1 MYKIHSL
8 AFVFHS
14 NKMQICCAKI
24 NHLHNVKKFTNMATI
39 KALIRAT
46 KGKDTAFVRF
56 RLSDGRNVQLFYKST
71 ISVNVSLWDSKKG
84 EISTRKICN
93 NAYRRATNNEIQNTK
108 DRLFEAYERNKKYIK
123 NSNDL
128 AKVMQGK
135 KVGQIESESDLHDIC
150 EVIKAYKENND
161 LSKGSIK
168 LYDELIRIIKRYNII
183 TEREYKVI
191 KFKDIRVITE
201 YEINNFRKFL
211 KNEYKYIKANSD
223 LYDHSTFCDLYKKRA
238 PPQER
243 SENTCIG
250 WLKRLRAVFR
260 FAAKHDIISKTP
272 FENINIGREV
282 YGTPYYLTREERDTL
297 AKYDLSSTPELEN
310 VRDTFILQCFIG
322 CRIGDLLRLTRQ
334 NISED
339 LKYLEYLP
347 SKTKKKGAKV
357 VRVPLHEVAREIIQK
372 RKGNEKLIQGCRNT
386 SYINQRLKQ
395 IFKKIG
401 FSRMVVVFNPVTRKE
416 EQKPLCDVVS
426 THMARRTFIGLLYK
440 QVKDPNLIAS
450 MSGHAQN
457 STAFARYRAIDDEIK
472 SEIISLL

>member
-1 MYKIHSL
+1 
-8 AFVFHS
+8 
-14 NKMQICCAKI
+14 
-24 NHLHNVKKFTNMATI
+24 MATI
-39 KALIRAT
+39 KAIIRAT

-56 RLSDGRNVQLFYKST
+56 RISDGRNVQLFYKSP
-71 ISVNVSLWDSKKG
+71 ICVKVDLWDAKRE

-108 DRLFEAYERNKKYIK
+108 ARLFEAYERNKKHIK

-128 AKVMQGK
+128 AKVMHGK
-135 KVGQIESESDLHDIC
+135 KVGQLESEGDLYDIC

-161 LSKGSIK
+161 LSTGSIK
-168 LYDELIRIIKRYNII
+168 LYNDITRIIKRYNII
-183 TEREYKVI
+183 TERECKVL
-191 KFKDIRVITE
+191 KFKDIRTITDE
-201 YEINNFRKFL
+201 DINNFRQFL
-211 KNEYKYIKANSD
+211 KNEYKNIKANSD
-223 LYDHSTFCDLYKKRA
+223 LYDNTTFCDLYKKRA
-238 PPQER
+238 PLQER

-250 WLKRLRAVFR
+250 LMKRLRAVFR

-297 AKYDLSSTPELEN
+297 AKYDLSSYPELEN

-339 LKYLEYLP
+339 CKYLEYLP
-347 SKTKKKGAKV
+347 SKTKKNGAKV
-357 VRVPLHEVAREIIQK
+357 VRVPLHEVARKIIQK
-372 RKGNEKLIQGCRNT
+372 RKGNEQLVQGCRNT

-401 FSRMVVVFNPVTRKE
+401 LSRMVVVFNPVTRKE
-416 EQKPLCDVVS
+416 EQKPLCEVVS

-450 MSGHAQN
+450 MSGHSQN
-457 STAFARYRAIDDEIK
+457 SMAFARYRAIDDEIK
-472 SEIISLL
+472 AEVINLL

>member
-1 MYKIHSL
+1 MQAICLCFALFCATLCKNKSL
-8 AFVFHS
+8 AQRK
-14 NKMQICCAKI
+14 N
-24 NHLHNVKKFTNMATI
+24 NYTDMATI
-39 KALIRAT
+39 KAIIRAT

-56 RLSDGRNVQLFYKST
+56 RISDGRNVQLFYKSP
-71 ISVNVSLWDSKKG
+71 ISVKVDLWDAKRE

-108 DRLFEAYERNKKYIK
+108 ARLFEAYERNKKHIK

-135 KVGQIESESDLHDIC
+135 KVGQLESESDLHDIC
-150 EVIKAYKENND
+150 EVVKLYKNNND
-161 LSKGSIK
+161 LSTGSIK
-168 LYDELIRIIKRYNII
+168 LYNDIIRIIKRYNII
-183 TEREYKVI
+183 TERECKAI
-191 KFKDIRVITE
+191 KFKDIRTITE
-201 YEINNFRKFL
+201 EEINDFRQFL
-211 KNEYKYIKANSD
+211 KNEHKYIKANSD
-223 LYDHSTFCDLYKKRA
+223 LYDNSTFCDLYKKRA

-250 WLKRLRAVFR
+250 VLKRLRAVFR
-260 FAAKHDIISKTP
+260 FAAKHDIISKSP

-297 AKYDLSSTPELEN
+297 AKYDLSSYPELEN
-310 VRDTFILQCFIG
+310 VRNTFILQCFIG

-339 LKYLEYLP
+339 CKYLEYLP
-347 SKTKKKGAKV
+347 NKTKKNGAKV
-357 VRVPLHEVAREIIQK
+357 VRVPLHEVARKIIQK
-372 RKGNEKLIQGCRNT
+372 RKGNEQLVQGCRNT

-401 FSRMVVVFNPVTRKE
+401 LSRMVVVFNPVTRKE
-416 EQKPLCDVVS
+416 EQKPLYEVAS

-450 MSGHAQN
+450 MSGHAPN
-457 STAFARYRAIDDEIK
+457 STAFARYRTIDDDIK
-472 SEIISLL
+472 KEVINLL